1 MRSRLLSLSILA
13 SLAQPVPTGRT
24 GGHVRGPLGRMHHR
38 PVRNAEGD
46 TGAVSGTGEKGTTG
60 SADGAPGGAKDE
72 PLIPQSKVNEIAAK
86 ERRSA
91 EAKALAAQKERDE
104 LAAKVAEFEQKQRE
118 AEEAKLSAAQRQEL
132 ERKRERETWETKLKD
147 AETRAARERTLRHD
161 TLKQREA
168 SRLAASV
175 AQQLYKPE
183 SLKHVERSI
192 AERLVIEE
200 REGVE
205 HVVLQMG
212 APGDNEPLETGWP
225 KLRDV
230 EIAPAFF
237 RVQEGTGARHGQGAT
252 AGGRQNWQGLSPN
265 DKIIAGLSGGTKK

>member
-24 GGHVRGPLGRMHHR
+24 GGHVRGPLGRR

-46 TGAVSGTGEKGTTG
+46 TGTSSGTGEKGTTG
-60 SADGAPGGAKDE
+60 SSDKGAEGDASKTPE
-72 PLIPQSKVNEIAAK
+72 RMLPQSEVNAIAAR
-86 ERRSA
+86 ERRAA

-147 AETRAARERTLRHD
+147 AETRAARERELRHRTLRE
-161 TLKQREA
+161 REA
-168 SRLAASV
+168 SRLAATT
-175 AQQLYKPE
+175 AQQLYSDKAL
-183 SLKHVERSI
+183 SRVER
-192 AERLVIEE
+192 EVMDRLVVVE

-205 HVVLQMG
+205 HVEFQMG
-212 APGDNEPLETGWP
+212 APGDNEPVETAWP
-225 KLRDV
+225 KYRDA

-237 RVQEGTGARHGQGAT
+237 RQQQGTGANHGRGT
-252 AGGRQNWQGLSPN
+252 GRNGTGYTTPQ
-265 DKIIAGLSGGTKK
+265 AAYEEVFTTKK

>member
-13 SLAQPVPTGRT
+13 SLTQPVPTGRT
-24 GGHVRGPLGRMHHR
+24 GGHVRGPLGRR

-46 TGAVSGTGEKGTTG
+46 TGTSSGTGEKGTTG

-147 AETRAARERTLRHD
+147 AETRAARERELRHRTLRE
-161 TLKQREA
+161 REA
-168 SRLAASV
+168 SRLAATT
-175 AQQLYKPE
+175 AQQLYSDKAL
-183 SLKHVERSI
+183 SRVER
-192 AERLVIEE
+192 EVMDRLVVVE

-205 HVVLQMG
+205 HVEFQMG
-212 APGDNEPLETGWP
+212 APGDNEPVETAWP
-225 KLRDV
+225 KYRDA

-237 RVQEGTGARHGQGAT
+237 RQQQGTGANHGRGA
-252 AGGRQNWQGLSPN
+252 GRNSTGYTTPQ
-265 DKIIAGLSGGTKK
+265 AAYEEVFTTKK